1 LISRSIYAQG
11 IKPSGFF
18 TKAFESQYKNIS
30 KDIIEGYAL
39 DLRDL
44 LKFTKKQ

>member
-18 TKAFESQYKNIS
+18 TKAFESQYKNLP
-30 KDIIEGYAL
+30 KEIIKGYAL
-39 DLRDL
+39 DMQDL
-44 LKFTKKQ
+44 LTFTKK